1 MRFASGCAAALLLC
15 PVASAS
21 QQVLADG
28 HEHSPLDGAFERFAL
43 TTLDEFHVPG
53 LAIAVV
59 DGENT
64 WAAGYGNATLP
75 GTPVT
80 PSTLFYGGSTSKA
93 FTAAAFAQLISDSD
107 AHPALSW
114 RTPLASLIRDD
125 FVLEPAYAWAQEH
138 LTLEDAL
145 SHRTGFP
152 RHDKSLSTVYGPDG
166 HKATMRDLTQSLRY
180 LPMVYEPRV
189 EFRYC
194 NLMFMVASHVIQT
207 LTGRWLGTT
216 LREGIWS
223 PLGMNATY
231 FSLEDA
237 QAAPEHLAMGYWWDY
252 SSNRSSSSLGSKKKG
267 GYGEV
272 PFAGL
277 DEASG
282 AGAVVSNVLDYAK
295 WIRCLVNEARPLS
308 KAAHAA
314 IKTPRM
320 TPVGTGKDWDGP
332 GSYALGWMVNP
343 YKGHTV
349 YNHAGG
355 MEGYGAEVFFLPD
368 LGYGVVTLA
377 NTAMTS
383 NFAGRTL
390 AWKLI
395 NDKLGVAEEDRYDWA
410 DAGKKS
416 IQDILSSYDSAVD
429 RLYPERAKPSL
440 PLALPLQKYAGTYY
454 HPAYQNLT
462 VEVVDGD
469 SSPSGLGQSSKSHL
483 KASRA
488 NAVWAMSYEFEHV
501 SSEFWAVFINMKN
514 SPNWLSGQVA
524 KAEFRLGP
532 GGWPDVLVMEYM
544 EDGTEGSI
552 AFERVE

>member
-1 MRFASGCAAALLLC
+1 MRLPSGCAAALLLC
-15 PVASAS
+15 PGASAS
-21 QQVLADG
+21 QKVLTGG
-28 HEHSPLDGAFERFAL
+28 HNHNPLDAAFERLAL
-43 TTLDEFHVPG
+43 ETLDEFHVPG
-53 LAIAVV
+53 LAIAIV

-80 PSTLFYGGSTSKA
+80 PSTLFYGGSTTKA
-93 FTAAAFAQLISDSD
+93 FTAAAFAQLIDSD
-107 AHPALSW
+107 AHPDLSW
-114 RTPLASLIRDD
+114 RTPLASLARED
-125 FVLEPAYAWAQEH
+125 FVLAPEYAWAQEH

-145 SHRTGFP
+145 SHRSGFP
-152 RHDKSLSTVYGPDG
+152 RHDKSLSTHYGPDG
-166 HKATMRDLTQSLRY
+166 HKATMRDLAQSLRF
-180 LPMVYEPRV
+180 LPMVHEPRV

-194 NLMFMVASHVIQT
+194 NLMFMVASHVLQT

-216 LREGIWS
+216 LREVIWR

-252 SSNRSSSSLGSKKKG
+252 SSNRSSKNDG
-267 GYGEV
+267 GFGEV

-282 AGAVVSNVLDYAK
+282 AGAVVSTVLDYAK
-295 WIRCLVNEARPLS
+295 WIRCLANEEEPLS

-320 TPVGTGKDWDGP
+320 TPVGTGKGWDGP

-349 YNHAGG
+349 YNHGGG
-355 MEGYGAEVFFLPD
+355 MEGYGAEVFFLSD

-383 NFAGRTL
+383 NMAGKTL
-390 AWKLI
+390 AWRLI

-410 DAGKKS
+410 AAGKKS

-429 RLYPERAKPSL
+429 RLYPERTEQPL
-440 PLALPLQKYAGTYY
+440 PPALPLQKYAGTYY

-462 VEVVDGD
+462 VEVDEAT
-469 SSPSGLGQSSKSHL
+469 SSGPRQSSEPQL
-483 KASRA
+483 KGTRP
-488 NAVWAMSYEFEHV
+488 NAVWDVSYKFEHV
-501 SSEFWAVFINMKN
+501 SGEFWAIFMDMAK

-532 GGWPDVLVMEYM
+532 DGWPDKLVVEYM
-544 EDGTEGSI
+544 EDGTEGVI
-552 AFERVE
+552 TYERVE

>member
-1 MRFASGCAAALLLC
+1 MRVPSGCAAALLLC
-15 PVASAS
+15 PGALAS
-21 QQVLADG
+21 QKVLAGG
-28 HEHSPLDGAFERFAL
+28 HSHSHNPLDQAFERFAL
-43 TTLDEFHVPG
+43 ETLDEFHVPG
-53 LAIAVV
+53 LAIAIV

-80 PSTLFYGGSTSKA
+80 PSTLFYGGSTTKA
-93 FTAAAFAQLISDSD
+93 FTAAAFAQLIDSG
-107 AHPALSW
+107 AHPDLTW
-114 RTPLASLIRDD
+114 RAPLASLIRED
-125 FVLEPAYAWAQEH
+125 FVLAPEYAWAQEH

-152 RHDKSLSTVYGPDG
+152 RHDKSLSTQYGPDG
-166 HKATMRDLTQSLRY
+166 HKATMRDLAQSLRY
-180 LPMVYEPRV
+180 LPMVHEPRV

-194 NLMFMVASHVIQT
+194 NLMFMVASHVLQT

-216 LREGIWS
+216 LREGIWR

-252 SSNRSSSSLGSKKKG
+252 SSNRSSKNDG
-267 GYGEV
+267 GFGEV

-282 AGAVVSNVLDYAK
+282 AGAVVSTVLDYAK
-295 WIRCLVNEARPLS
+295 WIRCLANEEEPLS

-320 TPVGTGKDWDGP
+320 TPVGTGKGWDGP

-349 YNHAGG
+349 YNHGGG

-377 NTAMTS
+377 NTAVTS
-383 NFAGRTL
+383 NMAGKTL

-395 NDKLGVAEEDRYDWA
+395 NDKLGVAEEDRYEWA
-410 DAGKKS
+410 AAGKKS

-429 RLYPERAKPSL
+429 RLYPERTEQPL
-440 PLALPLQKYAGTYY
+440 PPTLPLQKYAGTYY

-462 VEVVDGD
+462 VEVDEGT
-469 SSPSGLGQSSKSHL
+469 PLGSRQSSEPQL
-483 KASRA
+483 KATHP
-488 NAVWAMSYEFEHV
+488 NAVWDNSYEFEHV
-501 SSEFWAVFINMKN
+501 SGEFWVIFMDMKK

-532 GGWPDVLVMEYM
+532 DGWPDKLVVEYM
-544 EDGTEGSI
+544 EDGTEGVI
-552 AFERVE
+552 TYVRVE

>member
-1 MRFASGCAAALLLC
+1 MRFPAGYAVALLLS

-21 QQVLADG
+21 QKVLADK
-28 HEHSPLDGAFERFAL
+28 HDENPLDDAFERLAL
-43 TTLDEFHVPG
+43 KTLDEFHVPG
-53 LAIAVV
+53 LAIAIV

-80 PSTLFYGGSTSKA
+80 PSTLFYGGSTTKA

-107 AHPALSW
+107 AHPDLTW
-114 RTPLASLIRDD
+114 RTPLSSLIRDD
-125 FVLEPAYAWAQEH
+125 FVLEPAYEWAQEH

-152 RHDKSLSTVYGPDG
+152 RHDKSLSTAYGPDG
-166 HKATMRDLTQSLRY
+166 HKATMRDITQSLRH
-180 LPMVYEPRV
+180 LPMVHEPRV

-194 NLMFMVASHVIQT
+194 NLMFMVASHVLQT

-216 LREGIWS
+216 LREGIWK

-252 SSNRSSSSLGSKKKG
+252 GSSSSPESKTKG

-295 WIRCLVNEARPLS
+295 WIRCLANEAEPLS
-308 KAAHAA
+308 KAAHTA
-314 IKTPRM
+314 IKTPRI
-320 TPVGTGKDWDGP
+320 TPMGNSKGWDGP
-332 GSYALGWMVNP
+332 GSYALGWMMNP

-349 YNHAGG
+349 YNHGGG
-355 MEGYGAEVFFLPD
+355 MEGYGAEVFFMPD

-377 NTAMTS
+377 NTARTS
-383 NFAGRTL
+383 NYAGKTL

-410 DAGKKS
+410 AAGKKAIHDVFS
-416 IQDILSSYDSAVD
+416 GYDSAVE
-429 RLYPERAKPSL
+429 RLYPDRAEPSL
-440 PLALPLQKYAGTYY
+440 PPALPLQKYAGTYY

-462 VEVVDGD
+462 VEVVDNDD
-469 SSPSGLGQSSKSHL
+469 SPLGPRQSSKTQL

-488 NAVWAMSYEFEHV
+488 NAVWDMSYDFEHV
-501 SSEFWAVFINMKN
+501 SGEFWAVFIDLKK
-514 SPNWLSGQVA
+514 SPNWLSGEVA
-524 KAEFRLGP
+524 KAEFRLGSD
-532 GGWPDVLVMEYM
+532 GWPDELVVEYM
-544 EDGTEGSI
+544 EDGNEGVI
-552 AFERVE
+552 TYERVD

>member
-1 MRFASGCAAALLLC
+1 MRLPSGCAAALLLC
-15 PVASAS
+15 PGSLAS
-21 QQVLADG
+21 QKVLTGG
-28 HEHSPLDGAFERFAL
+28 HSQNPLDDAFERFAL
-43 TTLDEFHVPG
+43 ETLGKFHVPG
-53 LAIAVV
+53 LAIAIV

-80 PSTLFYGGSTSKA
+80 PSTLFYGGSTTKA
-93 FTAAAFAQLISDSD
+93 FTAAAFAQLIDSG
-107 AHPALSW
+107 AHPDLSW
-114 RTPLASLIRDD
+114 RTPLASLIRED
-125 FVLEPAYAWAQEH
+125 FELAPEYAWAQEH

-152 RHDKSLSTVYGPDG
+152 RHDKSLSTRYGPDG
-166 HKATMRDLTQSLRY
+166 HKATMRDLARSLRF
-180 LPMVYEPRV
+180 LPMVHEPRV

-194 NLMFMVASHVIQT
+194 NLMFMVASHVLQT

-216 LREGIWS
+216 LREGIWR
-223 PLGMNATY
+223 PLGMNGTY

-252 SSNRSSSSLGSKKKG
+252 SSNRSSKNGG

-282 AGAVVSNVLDYAK
+282 AGAVVSTVLDYAK
-295 WIRCLVNEARPLS
+295 WIRCLANEEEPLS

-320 TPVGTGKDWDGP
+320 TPVGIGKGWDGP

-383 NFAGRTL
+383 NMAGKTL

-410 DAGKKS
+410 AAGKKS

-429 RLYPERAKPSL
+429 RLYPERTEQPL
-440 PLALPLQKYAGTYY
+440 PPALPLQKYAGTYY

-462 VEVVDGD
+462 VQVDEAT
-469 SSPSGLGQSSKSHL
+469 SSGSRQSSEPQL
-483 KASRA
+483 KGTRP
-488 NAVWAMSYEFEHV
+488 NAVWDVSYEFEHV
-501 SSEFWAVFINMKN
+501 SGEFWAIFMDMTK

-532 GGWPDVLVMEYM
+532 DGWPDKLVVEYM
-544 EDGTEGSI
+544 EDGTEGVI
-552 AFERVE
+552 TYKRVE

>member
-1 MRFASGCAAALLLC
+1 MKIPSGCAASLLC
-15 PVASAS
+15 PVALAS
-21 QQVLADG
+21 QKVLTG
-28 HEHSPLDGAFERFAL
+28 HHDHNPLDDAFERFAL
-43 TTLDEFHVPG
+43 ETLDEFHVPG
-53 LAIAVV
+53 LAIAIV

-80 PSTLFYGGSTSKA
+80 PSTLFYGGSTTKA
-93 FTAAAFAQLISDSD
+93 FTAAAFAQLIDAPD
-107 AHPALSW
+107 AHPDLTW
-114 RTPLASLIRDD
+114 RTPLASLIRND
-125 FVLEPAYAWAQEH
+125 FVLAPEYAWAQAH

-152 RHDKSLSTVYGPDG
+152 RHDKALSTAYGPDG
-166 HKATMRDLTQSLRY
+166 HKATMRDIAQSLRF
-180 LPMVYEPRV
+180 LPMVHEPRV

-194 NLMFMVASHVIQT
+194 NLMFMVASHILQT

-216 LREGIWS
+216 LREGLWR

-252 SSNRSSSSLGSKKKG
+252 SNKSTKG
-267 GYGEV
+267 GFGEV

-282 AGAVVSNVLDYAK
+282 AGAIVSTVLDYAK
-295 WIRCLVNEARPLS
+295 WIRCLANEAEPLS

-314 IKTPRM
+314 IKTPRI
-320 TPVGTGKDWDGP
+320 TPMGTDKGWDGP
-332 GSYALGWMVNP
+332 GSYALGWMMNP

-349 YNHAGG
+349 YHHSGDSFG
-355 MEGYGAEVFFLPD
+355 
-368 LGYGVVTLA
+368 
-377 NTAMTS
+377 
-383 NFAGRTL
+383 
-390 AWKLI
+390 KLT
-395 NDKLGVAEEDRYDWA
+395 NNKLLR
-410 DAGKKS
+410 GKKS

-429 RLYPERAKPSL
+429 RLYPERTEQPL
-440 PLALPLQKYAGTYY
+440 PPTLSLQKYAGTYY

-462 VEVVDGD
+462 IEVDEGT
-469 SSPSGLGQSSKSHL
+469 SSGPRQPSKPQL
-483 KASRA
+483 KGSRA
-488 NAVWAMSYEFEHV
+488 NAVWENSYEFEHV
-501 SSEFWAVFINMKN
+501 SSEFWAIFLDLKK

-532 GGWPDVLVMEYM
+532 DGWPDELVIEYM
-544 EDGTEGSI
+544 EDGSEGVI
-552 AFERVE
+552 TYHRVE

>member
-1 MRFASGCAAALLLC
+1 MKIPSGFAATLLC
-15 PVASAS
+15 PVALAS
-21 QQVLADG
+21 QKVLTG
-28 HEHSPLDGAFERFAL
+28 HHDHNPLDDAFERFAL
-43 TTLDEFHVPG
+43 ETLDEFHVPG
-53 LAIAVV
+53 LAIAIV
-59 DGENT
+59 DGKNT

-80 PSTLFYGGSTSKA
+80 PSTLFYGGSTTKA
-93 FTAAAFAQLISDSD
+93 FTAAAFAQLIDAPD
-107 AHPALSW
+107 AHPDLGW
-114 RTPLASLIRDD
+114 RTPLSSLIRND
-125 FVLEPAYAWAQEH
+125 FVLAPEYAWAQAH

-152 RHDKSLSTVYGPDG
+152 RHDKALSTAYGPDG
-166 HKATMRDLTQSLRY
+166 HKATMRDIAQSLRF
-180 LPMVYEPRV
+180 LPMVHEPRV

-194 NLMFMVASHVIQT
+194 NLMFMVASHVLQT

-216 LREGIWS
+216 LREGLWR

-252 SSNRSSSSLGSKKKG
+252 SNKSSKG
-267 GYGEV
+267 GFGEV

-282 AGAVVSNVLDYAK
+282 AGAIVSTVLDYAK
-295 WIRCLVNEARPLS
+295 WIRCLANEAAPLS
-308 KAAHAA
+308 KAAHTA
-314 IKTPRM
+314 IKTPRI
-320 TPVGTGKDWDGP
+320 TPMGTDKGWDGP

-349 YNHAGG
+349 YHHSGG
-355 MEGYGAEVFFLPD
+355 MEGYGADVFFMPD

-383 NFAGRTL
+383 NFAGKAL
-390 AWKLI
+390 AWELI

-410 DAGKKS
+410 AAGKKS

-429 RLYPERAKPSL
+429 QLYPGRTEQPL
-440 PLALPLQKYAGTYY
+440 PPTLSLQKYAGTYY

-462 VEVVDGD
+462 VEVDEGT
-469 SSPSGLGQSSKSHL
+469 SSSSRQPSKPQL
-483 KASRA
+483 KGSRA
-488 NAVWAMSYEFEHV
+488 NAVWENSYEFEHV
-501 SSEFWAVFINMKN
+501 SGEFWAIFLDMKK

-532 GGWPDVLVMEYM
+532 DGWPDELVIEYM
-544 EDGTEGSI
+544 EDGSEGVI
-552 AFERVE
+552 TYHRV

>member
-1 MRFASGCAAALLLC
+1 MRSPFKCAAALLLC
-15 PVASAS
+15 PVALAS
-21 QQVLADG
+21 QKILSGG
-28 HEHSPLDGAFERFAL
+28 HSHSPLDDAFERFAL
-43 TTLDEFHVPG
+43 QTLDEFHVPG
-53 LAIAVV
+53 LAIAIV

-80 PSTLFYGGSTSKA
+80 PSTLFYGGSTTKA
-93 FTAAAFAQLISDSD
+93 FTAAAFTQLIDSA
-107 AHPALSW
+107 AHPDVTW
-114 RTPLASLIRDD
+114 RTPLARLIRDD
-125 FVLEPAYAWAQEH
+125 FVLAPAYAWAQEH

-152 RHDKSLSTVYGPDG
+152 RHDKSLSTAYGPDG
-166 HKATMRDLTQSLRY
+166 HKATMRDLARSLRF
-180 LPMVYEPRV
+180 LPMVHEPRV

-194 NLMFMVASHVIQT
+194 NLMFMVASHVLQT

-216 LREGIWS
+216 LREGLWR

-252 SSNRSSSSLGSKKKG
+252 SSSSSSDSSKKKNG
-267 GYGEV
+267 GGFGEV

-277 DEASG
+277 DGASG
-282 AGAVVSNVLDYAK
+282 AGAVVSTVLDYAK
-295 WIRCLVNEARPLS
+295 WIRCLANEAEPLS

-320 TPVGTGKDWDGP
+320 TPVGTGKGWDGP

-343 YKGHTV
+343 YKGHTI
-349 YNHAGG
+349 YNHGGG
-355 MEGYGAEVFFLPD
+355 MEGYGTEVFFLPD
-368 LGYGVVTLA
+368 LGYGVVTMA

-410 DAGKKS
+410 AAQEVYSGHIVK
-416 IQDILSSYDSAVD
+416 LRFAVD
-429 RLYPERAKPSL
+429 RLYPERTEQPL
-440 PLALPLQKYAGTYY
+440 PPTLPLQKYAGTYY

-462 VEVVDGD
+462 VEVDEGT
-469 SSPSGLGQSSKSHL
+469 SSGSRQSSKPQL

-488 NAVWAMSYEFEHV
+488 NAVWEVSYEFEHV
-501 SSEFWAVFINMKN
+501 SGEYWAVFIDLKN
-514 SPNWLSGQVA
+514 TPNWLSGQVA

-532 GGWPDVLVMEYM
+532 DGWADELVIEYM
-544 EDGTEGSI
+544 EDGTEGVI
-552 AFERVE
+552 TYERVE